1 MTRAGPDSDHRTAG
15 ELPEA
20 HAPTELADA
29 KAAAK
34 LAEAQSPRGHDFA
47 DQARAEGGRAL
58 KRATVAFDKFNND
71 WTMNWSS
78 LVAFNVLISAFPM
91 MVVLFTLLAWIPEQ
105 AGHAADFASQI
116 NQILPAEV
124 ARNLDVIGLLSRIRG
139 SIGALIVISVGGLV
153 WSGANLFGAIENSF
167 AVIYRVQTRSFLPRR
182 IMSLIMMLLFALL
195 LPLSFASSLALGAAT
210 TTLGRFMPQT
220 LTGPLPLL
228 LGMLTS
234 VLSLFV
240 LFLAIYVIV
249 PNVPIS
255 LKYAW
260 RGALIAAVVMA
271 IINTLFPFYTAHFL
285 GTRQYG
291 AALIGTVLVTVT
303 WFWLF
308 SLILLVGAQAN
319 SLAMNL
325 RPWPHDVSRLMI
337 DGSGP

>member
-1 MTRAGPDSDHRTAG
+1 MTRAAPDSDHRTAG

-20 HAPTELADA
+20 RAPAEPAGA
-29 KAAAK
+29 KPAAK
-34 LAEAQSPRGHDFA
+34 PVDAQPHHGSDFA
-47 DQARAEGGRAL
+47 EQARAEGGRAL
-58 KRATVAFDKFNND
+58 EWAKAAFDKFNND

-91 MVVLFTLLAWIPEQ
+91 LVVLFTLLAWIPEQ
-105 AGHAADFASQI
+105 SGHAADFASQI

-124 ARNLDVIGLLSRIRG
+124 ARNLDVTGLLSRVRA
-139 SIGALIVISVGGLV
+139 SFGALVLISVGGLV
-153 WSGANLFGAIENSF
+153 WGGANLFGAIENSF
-167 AVIYRVQTRSFLPRR
+167 AVIYRVRTRAFLPRR
-182 IMSLIMMLLFALL
+182 IMSLVMMLLFAVL
-195 LPLSFASSLALGAAT
+195 LPLSFVSSLALGAAT
-210 TTLGRFMPQT
+210 TALGRVMPQT
-220 LTGPLPLL
+220 LTGPVPLL

-240 LFLAIYVIV
+240 LFLAVYVVV

-255 LKYAW
+255 FRYAW
-260 RGALIAAVVMA
+260 RGAVIAAIVMT
-271 IINTLFPFYTAHFL
+271 IVNTIFPFYTAHFL

-325 RPWPHDVSRLMI
+325 RPWPHDVSRVMTEGM
-337 DGSGP
+337 DS

>member
-1 MTRAGPDSDHRTAG
+1 MTRAASDSGRRTVG

-20 HAPTELADA
+20 RAPA
-29 KAAAK
+29 KP
-34 LAEAQSPRGHDFA
+34 AETQSHCGSDFA
-47 DQARAEGGRAL
+47 EQARGEGGRAL
-58 KRATVAFDKFNND
+58 EWAKAAFDKFNND
-71 WTMNWSS
+71 WTMNWAS

-91 MVVLFTLLAWIPEQ
+91 LVVLFTLLAWIPDQ
-105 AGHAADFASQI
+105 SGHAADFAIQI

-124 ARNLDVIGLLSRIRG
+124 ARNLDVIGWLSRVRG
-139 SIGALIVISVGGLV
+139 SFGALVLISVGGLI
-153 WSGANLFGAIENSF
+153 WGGSNLFGAIENAF
-167 AVIYRVQTRSFLPRR
+167 AVIYRVRTRTFLPRR
-182 IMSLIMMLLFALL
+182 IMSLVMMLLFAVL

-210 TTLGRFMPQT
+210 TALGRVMPQT

-234 VLSLFV
+234 LGSLFV
-240 LFLAIYVIV
+240 LFLAIYVVV

-255 LKYAW
+255 LRYAW
-260 RGALIAAVVMA
+260 RGAVIAAIVMT
-271 IINTLFPFYTAHFL
+271 IVNTVFPFYTAHFL

-308 SLILLVGAQAN
+308 SLILLAGAQAN

-325 RPWPHDVSRLMI
+325 RPWPHDVSRMVTEGI
-337 DGSGP
+337 DS